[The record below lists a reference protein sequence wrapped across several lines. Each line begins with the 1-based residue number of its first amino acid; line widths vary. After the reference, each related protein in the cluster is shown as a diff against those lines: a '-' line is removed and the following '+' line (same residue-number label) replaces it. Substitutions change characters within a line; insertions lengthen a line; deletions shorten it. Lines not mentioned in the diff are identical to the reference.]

1 MEMQGLSA
9 SLVGTGSGGA
19 GQLPGQGEKKKKKK
33 RKQSEDEVEDSILA
47 MVHQKEE
54 TLKEDPEFRFRRK
67 PTKKKEVMRGNEA
80 VFEKPKKIATDT
92 QKELEQR
99 KAEKYMFKPQ
109 DENIQTW
116 DMIGLVM
123 ITYTAFVTPYDVAFL
138 EPDINVLFFF
148 NRIVDL
154 YFICDMVL

>member
-1 MEMQGLSA
+1 MSVPAQSKSSSSDLSFLGEDG
-9 SLVGTGSGGA
+9 SLFDEGFLDAAAAKVGKA
-19 GQLPGQGEKKKKKK
+19 
-33 RKQSEDEVEDSILA
+33 
-47 MVHQKEE
+47 
-54 TLKEDPEFRFRRK
+54 LKEDPEFRFRRK

-92 QKELEQR
+92 QKELERR

-148 NRIVDL
+148 NRRV
-154 YFICDMVL
+154 